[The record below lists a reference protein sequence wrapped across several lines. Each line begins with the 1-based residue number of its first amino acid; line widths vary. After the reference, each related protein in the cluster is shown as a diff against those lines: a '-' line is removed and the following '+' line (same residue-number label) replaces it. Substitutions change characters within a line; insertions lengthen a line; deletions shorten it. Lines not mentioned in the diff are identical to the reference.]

1 VLWAAAVQ
9 KKLLTLFGI
18 ALAVVLA
25 DQAVKFWMVD
35 ELTTRFDG
43 LTTVG
48 ARLGA
53 MYGTAPAEGFDGLH
67 FRPKRSFTLSPSYLR
82 IRYAENTGAAF
93 GLFRGL
99 PPSMRG
105 LFFHVVSLGAVV
117 LITFYY
123 LRLSSSAPEE
133 RFARF
138 GLALVL
144 GGAMGNYFDRLAR
157 GFVVD
162 FVEAHWH
169 DRAYWPSFNVA
180 DSCIVVG
187 VGLLL
192 LDGLTR
198 REHKVQEVSPG
209 G

>member
-1 VLWAAAVQ
+1 VLWAGGVQ

-25 DQAVKFWMVD
+25 DQAVKFWMVG
-35 ELTTRFDG
+35 ELTTRFEG
-43 LTTVG
+43 LPTEG
-48 ARLGA
+48 ARLAA
-53 MYGTAPAEGFDGLH
+53 MYGQAPPEGFDGLH
-67 FRPKRSFTLSPSYLR
+67 FRPKRSFTLSPGYLR

-99 PPSMRG
+99 PPSLRG
-105 LFFHVVSLGAVV
+105 LLFHVVSLGAVV

-133 RFARF
+133 RLARL

-144 GGAMGNYFDRLAR
+144 GGAIGNYVDRLAR

-162 FVEAHWH
+162 FIEAHWH
-169 DRAYWPSFNVA
+169 DRAYWPSFNLA

-198 REHKVQEVSPG
+198 RAAKAEEVSPG

>member
-1 VLWAAAVQ
+1 MK
-9 KKLLTLFGI
+9 KKLTTLFAI
-18 ALAVVLA
+18 ALAVVVV
-25 DQAVKFWMVD
+25 DQAVKFWMVG
-35 ELTTRFDG
+35 ELTSRFDG
-43 LTTVG
+43 LPTLG
-48 ARLGA
+48 ARLLALYGA
-53 MYGTAPAEGFDGLH
+53 PPAEGFDGLH
-67 FRPKRSFTLSPSYLR
+67 YRPKRSFTLSPGYLR

-99 PPSMRG
+99 PPSVRG
-105 LFFHVVSLGAVV
+105 LLFHVVSLGAVV

-133 RFARF
+133 RLARI

-144 GGAMGNYFDRLAR
+144 GGAIGNYVDRLAR

-198 REHKVQEVSPG
+198 RAAKAEEVSPG

>member
-1 VLWAAAVQ
+1 MVWPLPVE
-9 KKLLTLFGI
+9 KKLATLFAI
-18 ALAVVLA
+18 AFAVVVL
-25 DQAVKFWMVD
+25 DQAVKFWMVA
-35 ELTTRFDG
+35 ELTSRFDG
-43 LTTVG
+43 LPTLG
-48 ARLGA
+48 ARLQA
-53 MYGTAPAEGFDGLH
+53 MYGSPPPEGYDGLH
-67 FRPKRSFTLSPSYLR
+67 FRPKRSFTLSPDYLR

-99 PPSMRG
+99 PPAARG
-105 LFFHVVSLGAVV
+105 LLFHLVSLGAVV
-117 LITFYY
+117 LITLYY
-123 LRLSSSAPEE
+123 LRLSSTAPEE
-133 RFARF
+133 RFARI

-144 GGAMGNYFDRLAR
+144 GGALGNYLDRLAR

-169 DRAYWPSFNVA
+169 ERATWPSFNVA

-192 LDGLTR
+192 LDGLVR
-198 REHKVQEVSPG
+198 REHKVEVSPG

>member
-1 VLWAAAVQ
+1 MGPGVQ
-9 KKLLTLFGI
+9 KKLLTLLGI

-25 DQAVKFWMVD
+25 DQAVKFWMVG
-35 ELTTRFDG
+35 ELTTRLDG
-43 LTTVG
+43 RGTVG
-48 ARLGA
+48 ARLAA
-53 MYGTAPAEGFDGLH
+53 MYGTPPPEGFDGLH

-105 LFFHVVSLGAVV
+105 LLFHLVSLGAVV

-123 LRLSSSAPEE
+123 LRLSASAPEE
-133 RFARF
+133 RLARF

-192 LDGLTR
+192 LDGLRR
-198 REHKVQEVSPG
+198 REHKVEEVSPG

>member
-1 VLWAAAVQ
+1 MGPDV
-9 KKLLTLFGI
+9 KKRLLTLFGI
-18 ALAVVLA
+18 ALVVVVA
-25 DQAVKFWMVD
+25 DQCVKYWMVD

-43 LTTVG
+43 LPTVG
-48 ARLGA
+48 ARLQA
-53 MYGTAPAEGFDGLH
+53 MYGTPPPEGFDGLH
-67 FRPKRSFTLSPSYLR
+67 FRPKHSFTLSPSYLR

-99 PPSMRG
+99 PEGARG
-105 LFFHVVSLGAVV
+105 LLFHVVSLGAVL
-117 LITFYY
+117 LITAYY
-123 LRLSSSAPEE
+123 LRLRGSSRQE
-133 RFARF
+133 RFVRL

-157 GFVVD
+157 GFVID
-162 FVEAHWH
+162 FIEAHWH
-169 DRAYWPSFNVA
+169 DRATWPSFNVA
-180 DSCIVVG
+180 DSCIVIG

-198 REHKVQEVSPG
+198 REPKVEVSPG